1 MMRKRISIYEPDVLN
16 DKPINP
22 EVESAYQR
30 EGIEGLKPFREILM
44 GEGREDFVNYIEWLG
59 LDKDPNP
66 VVLSSMHH
74 YYYDAEEM
82 KKVNTVVN
90 LIKLNNIKEIKEFL
104 YSISHILSP
113 QSNLIGCFIDGK
125 NQNLF
130 DLRKNTSASESKEIS
145 TAVENG
151 IMSRI
156 PLLNKIYS
164 LIDAKTNKFLTKQNV
179 TFLLEEHGFKV
190 HDITEMNGLTYF
202 RAKKV
207 KTLRNSI

>member
-1 MMRKRISIYEPDVLN
+1 MRKRISICEPDVLN
-16 DKPINP
+16 DQPIKFKVKPTG
-22 EVESAYQR
+22 QK
-30 EGIEGLKPFREILM
+30 EGISGLKPFKEILA
-44 GEGREDFVNYIEWLG
+44 GEGKEDFVNYIEWLG
-59 LDKDPNP
+59 LDKDPNL

-82 KKVNTVVN
+82 KNVTTVVS
-90 LIKLNNIKEIKEFL
+90 LIKLNNVKEIKEFL

-113 QSNLIGCFIDGK
+113 KSNLIGCFTDAK
-125 NQNLF
+125 KQNLF
-130 DLRKNTSASESKEIS
+130 ELKKNASEPESKEIS

-156 PLLNKIYS
+156 PFLNKIYS

-179 TFLLEEHGFKV
+179 TSLLEEHGFKP

-202 RAKKV
+202 RAEKIQNIKK
-207 KTLRNSI
+207 